1 MARLSLALLVFV
13 FVLIYQVPSMQSR
26 KLIFNDEMKAA
37 VISPKDN
44 LVPSDVPK
52 KLTIDKD
59 SILADNERLFFV
71 HLAKID
77 RLLQSAVPSPG
88 AGH

>member
-1 MARLSLALLVFV
+1 MARLNLALLVIV

-26 KLIFNDEMKAA
+26 KLFNGEMKAA

-52 KLTIDKD
+52 KPTTDKD
-59 SILADNERLFFV
+59 SIIADNERLFSV
-71 HLAKID
+71 HLGKID
-77 RLLQSAVPSPG
+77 QLLQSAVPSPG

>member
-1 MARLSLALLVFV
+1 MACLKLALLVIV

-26 KLIFNDEMKAA
+26 KLFNGEMKAA

-52 KLTIDKD
+52 KPTTDIM
-59 SILADNERLFFV
+59 ADNERLFSV
-71 HLAKID
+71 HLGKID